1 MQYPRAA
8 APLIDSEI
16 VCGDMFDV
24 HEEIFFASHLKKCVC
39 VCVCVCVQGKL
50 EFDGAGRLLPL
61 RWVDRLTIDMA
72 LVPQPPPPPPVSQQ
86 M

>member
-8 APLIDSEI
+8 APLIDSER
-16 VCGDMFDV
+16 VCGDVFDV
-24 HEEIFFASHLKKCVC
+24 HEEIC

-72 LVPQPPPPPPVSQQ
+72 PVPQPPPPPVSQQ